1 MAIKIGISFKE
12 SEKDIYDFLQK
23 QLSPSIY
30 IKELIKREKESHEAA
45 NVKSSEPTK
54 RRTVNPFEF

>member
-1 MAIKIGISFKE
+1 MAIKVGISFKE

-30 IKELIKREKESHEAA
+30 VKELIKKEKEAEEA
-45 NVKSSEPTK
+45 KTEEKPK
-54 RRTVNPFEF
+54 RKGSNPFSI